1 LSIIESALDK
11 IVGDINALQEQ
22 SGLKRFWKHV
32 KKLDMISDMKKELDL
47 ALSCFQ
53 VCQFDQILQ

>member
-1 LSIIESALDK
+1 LEK

-22 SGLKRFWKHV
+22 AGLKRFWKYV
-32 KKLDMISDMKKELDL
+32 KEPEMISDMKKELDL

-53 VCQFDQILQ
+53 VCTI

>member
-1 LSIIESALDK
+1 LEK

-22 SGLKRFWKHV
+22 PRWKRFWKYV
-32 KKLDMISDMKKELDL
+32 KQPEMISDMKKELDL

-53 VCQFDQILQ
+53 VCTI

>member
-1 LSIIESALDK
+1 LEK

-22 SGLKRFWKHV
+22 PRWKRLWKYI
-32 KKLDMISDMKKELDL
+32 KQPELISDMRKELDL

-53 VCQFDQILQ
+53 VCTIGSSTPMIY